1 MILMFTDMVVC
12 QKLDTVLIH
21 LHHLILLR
29 SSRSCYLDFYQ
40 IIVGIDQL
48 VDIDFKSA
56 RPTGGSCA
64 MLSLTIRRR
73 DTRLQINKHH
83 NKYIKLRVSSL

>member
-1 MILMFTDMVVC
+1 MDMVVC
-12 QKLDTVLIH
+12 KKLYTVLIH

-40 IIVGIDQL
+40 VTVGINQL
-48 VDIDFKSA
+48 VDIKSNSA
-56 RPTGGSCA
+56 RPTSGSRA
-64 MLSLTIRRR
+64 MLSFTIRYR

-83 NKYIKLRVSSL
+83 NKYIKLRASSL